1 MASNDSRPDV
11 SKPIRLVV
19 ADDHAI
25 LLESLS
31 ALLGMQPGFEVV
43 GKALNGTQ
51 AVQMVELYR
60 PDILVLDLLMPEGDG
75 FSVLRTLEHSHIRVA
90 SVVLTGS
97 ENQLDYVQAVKLGAR
112 GLVLKGDNP
121 EKLFAAIRTVSNGEL
136 AFSSDL
142 ANQVVTAIATEPREQ
157 PGNLTRLSRR
167 EQQIVALIARGMK
180 NKDIAQELRISENT
194 VKRHLQSVFSKTGTR
209 DRLELAVLA
218 VTQIAKVA

>member
-1 MASNDSRPDV
+1 MPWTDSRTHV
-11 SKPIRLVV
+11 SKPIRLVI

-31 ALLGMQPGFEVV
+31 ALLGMQPDFEVV
-43 GKALNGTQ
+43 AKALNGTE
-51 AVQMVELYR
+51 AVQMVERYR

-75 FSVLRTLEHSHIRVA
+75 FSVLRTLERSNIRVA

-121 EKLFAAIRTVSNGEL
+121 EKLFTAIRTVANGEL